1 MIGRKRE
8 QRELNQLYGSGRAE
22 LVAIYGRRRV
32 GKTYLV
38 DETFSGRISFRHAGL
53 APTDDD
59 PKGML
64 AAQLEIFYN
73 SLILAGATPSN
84 VPHGW
89 LEAFLMLE
97 QFLQADDDGT
107 RQLVFLDE
115 LPWMDTPRSGF
126 LRAFEGFWNNWGCHR
141 RNLMVIVC
149 GSASSWVEDRLINNH
164 GGLYGRVTREI
175 RLAPFTLRECE
186 ELFDGMGVRLSRY
199 DIAQAYMIFGGI
211 PYYLGYFDGS
221 LSLAQNVDATLF
233 ARRAP
238 LADEFDRLFASL
250 FTNPGA
256 MQAIVRFLGTRSS
269 GYTRHEIA
277 NGAGV
282 SEGGGLS
289 HSLRALI
296 ASDFVVKYV
305 PFGSSAR
312 EQRYRLVDP
321 FCLFCLHFLDKGA
334 SNDDHFWQN
343 NLTSQSVVV
352 WRGLAFENVCFAHVD
367 QIKAALGV
375 SGVSTT
381 SSAWARRAD
390 ESGPGTQIDLLLSRK
405 DNVLNMC
412 EIKYVGGLF
421 SVSRAYYETILGRQE
436 LLSSLV
442 SPKVVVRSTLVTTFG
457 LSRNEYAGA
466 FTNVVT
472 LDDLFAS

>member
-1 MIGRKRE
+1 
-8 QRELNQLYGSGRAE
+8 
-22 LVAIYGRRRV
+22 
-32 GKTYLV
+32 
-38 DETFSGRISFRHAGL
+38 
-53 APTDDD
+53 
-59 PKGML
+59 
-64 AAQLEIFYN
+64 
-73 SLILAGATPSN
+73 
-84 VPHGW
+84 
-89 LEAFLMLE
+89 
-97 QFLQADDDGT
+97 
-107 RQLVFLDE
+107 
-115 LPWMDTPRSGF
+115 
-126 LRAFEGFWNNWGCHR
+126 
-141 RNLMVIVC
+141 
-149 GSASSWVEDRLINNH
+149 
-164 GGLYGRVTREI
+164 
-175 RLAPFTLRECE
+175 
-186 ELFDGMGVRLSRY
+186 
-199 DIAQAYMIFGGI
+199 MIFGGI

-289 HSLRALI
+289 HSLKALI

-352 WRGLAFENVCFAHVD
+352 WRGLAFENVCFTHVD

-442 SPKVVVRSTLVTTFG
+442 SPKVVVRSTLVTTVG
-457 LSRNEYAGA
+457 LSRNEYAVA
-466 FTNVVT
+466 FSIVVT

>member
-1 MIGRKRE
+1 
-8 QRELNQLYGSGRAE
+8 
-22 LVAIYGRRRV
+22 
-32 GKTYLV
+32 
-38 DETFSGRISFRHAGL
+38 
-53 APTDDD
+53 
-59 PKGML
+59 
-64 AAQLEIFYN
+64 
-73 SLILAGATPSN
+73 
-84 VPHGW
+84 
-89 LEAFLMLE
+89 
-97 QFLQADDDGT
+97 
-107 RQLVFLDE
+107 
-115 LPWMDTPRSGF
+115 
-126 LRAFEGFWNNWGCHR
+126 
-141 RNLMVIVC
+141 
-149 GSASSWVEDRLINNH
+149 
-164 GGLYGRVTREI
+164 
-175 RLAPFTLRECE
+175 
-186 ELFDGMGVRLSRY
+186 
-199 DIAQAYMIFGGI
+199 MIFGGI

-289 HSLRALI
+289 HSLKALI

-352 WRGLAFENVCFAHVD
+352 WRGLAFENVCFTHVD

-390 ESGPGTQIDLLLSRK
+390 ESGPGILVARKPEGRHQSASHDYLRRDQAREEFLPAQDGLVVCAAHRKEPADVFDLTHI
-405 DNVLNMC
+405 
-412 EIKYVGGLF
+412 EYV
-421 SVSRAYYETILGRQE
+421 V
-436 LLSSLV
+436 
-442 SPKVVVRSTLVTTFG
+442 
-457 LSRNEYAGA
+457 
-466 FTNVVT
+466 
-472 LDDLFAS
+472 FA